1 MNADKCYLTQ
11 NRSYSQPEKASMT
24 GIVVHSTGANNP
36 YIKRYV
42 QPSDNDPDKASLL
55 QKIGTNRYG
64 NSWNR
69 PSVNKSTHF
78 FIGRLDNGK
87 IGTIQTLPTDICCWA
102 CGRGKKGSYNYN
114 PTAHIQFE
122 ICEDS
127 LDNDDYFHEVYKE
140 AVALCAELCREFS
153 WSADVIVSHKEAYRK
168 GYASGHG
175 DIDHWLKKFGLKM
188 NDFRHDVTKLLEPF
202 MEYRVVKGN
211 TLSKIAKKYK
221 TSVARI
227 VELNHEKYP
236 SLKTNP
242 NLIKIGWTLKL
253 DRV

>member
-1 MNADKCYLTQ
+1 
-11 NRSYSQPEKASMT
+11 MT

-102 CGRGKKGSYNYN
+102 CGRGKKAPITTIRPLISNLKYARTRLI
-114 PTAHIQFE
+114 TATIFTK
-122 ICEDS
+122 
-127 LDNDDYFHEVYKE
+127 YTRE

-211 TLSKIAKKYK
+211 TLSKIC
-221 TSVARI
+221 
-227 VELNHEKYP
+227 EK
-236 SLKTNP
+236 
-242 NLIKIGWTLKL
+242 I
-253 DRV
+253 